1 MSLLFY
7 SPDLPQTNRGVPL
20 FKPNGVLSLN
30 QMGTLASL
38 QIFMFFFPPLFSI
51 MQYSKYFYDRFL
63 KVHLKV
69 DICDLETFPLC
80 LQVPS

>member
-38 QIFMFFFPPLFSI
+38 QIFMFFFPSPF
-51 MQYSKYFYDRFL
+51 FYNA
-63 KVHLKV
+63 
-69 DICDLETFPLC
+69 I
-80 LQVPS
+80 